1 MRARGESLQTY
12 GVDEVIERNGVVK
25 GSYDEVQLPKIRA
38 FNVMYKQPSMTKP
51 AEAFE
56 VKSTPLPPTL
66 EWGQVLINVKA
77 ASIGPGDIH
86 PLFASSMDPATT
98 EAMRRPPF
106 VAGSSMIATVLK
118 TGAGIKQLNE
128 GDWVVP
134 HKPGSEFGAWAS
146 IAVVREKDLIKIP
159 TDLMPLEYAAMHRE
173 LCVAYRLLED
183 HGDLKPGDAGER
195 PSRTDPN
202 RPEFFLLFFSIS
214 VSSSTD
220 VVRLSPFPPP
230 RVAVILNGA
239 TGAIG
244 GCVIQL
250 CAMLKLRAIAV
261 VRRHETGPASDPVKV
276 EKRLKAL
283 GAAEVLV
290 EDDAKMGASGLKF
303 ELEKQKFFAKPKLAL
318 DCVGGVSASRL
329 AETLQDGCEL
339 VCFGCVTGKAVTV
352 PWTGLVG
359 RGLIVRGFSLRK
371 WMAANKKKV
380 RRMHEF
386 QPGKP

>member
-106 VAGSSMIATVLK
+106 VAGSTMIATVLK

-183 HGDLKPGDAGER
+183 HGDLKPGDA
-195 PSRTDPN
+195 
-202 RPEFFLLFFSIS
+202 
-214 VSSSTD
+214 
-220 VVRLSPFPPP
+220 
-230 RVAVILNGA
+230 VILNGA

-261 VRRHETGPASDPVKV
+261 VRRHETGPASDPMKV

-352 PWTGLVG
+352 PWTGAFI
-359 RGLIVRGFSLRK
+359 LIFVR
-371 WMAANKKKV
+371 AI
-380 RRMHEF
+380 
-386 QPGKP
+386 

>member
-12 GVDEVIERNGVVK
+12 GVDEIIEQNGVVK

-38 FNVMYKQPSMTKP
+38 FNVMYKHPSMTKP

-86 PLFASSMDPATT
+86 PLFASSMDPGASIFEAVDFFSNPNFLTLSSNSHSPPPPSHAATT

-106 VAGSSMIATVLK
+106 VAGSTMIATVLK
-118 TGAGIKQLNE
+118 TGAGVKQLNE

-134 HKPGSEFGAWAS
+134 HKPGSGFGAWAS

-183 HGDLKPGDAGER
+183 HGDLKPGD
-195 PSRTDPN
+195 
-202 RPEFFLLFFSIS
+202 
-214 VSSSTD
+214 
-220 VVRLSPFPPP
+220 
-230 RVAVILNGA
+230 AVILNGA

-290 EDDAKMGASGLKF
+290 EDDAKMGASGLKL

-352 PWTGLVG
+352 PWTGAFI
-359 RGLIVRGFSLRK
+359 LIFVRVMG
-371 WMAANKKKV
+371 N
-380 RRMHEF
+380 
-386 QPGKP
+386 

>member
-1 MRARGESLQTY
+1 
-12 GVDEVIERNGVVK
+12 
-25 GSYDEVQLPKIRA
+25 
-38 FNVMYKQPSMTKP
+38 
-51 AEAFE
+51 
-56 VKSTPLPPTL
+56 
-66 EWGQVLINVKA
+66 
-77 ASIGPGDIH
+77 
-86 PLFASSMDPATT
+86 
-98 EAMRRPPF
+98 MRRPPF
-106 VAGSSMIATVLK
+106 VAGSTMIATVLK

-134 HKPGSEFGAWAS
+134 HKPGSEFGDWAS

-318 DCVGGVSASRL
+318 DCVGGASASRL

-359 RGLIVRGFSLRK
+359 RGLVVRGFSLRK

-380 RRMHEF
+380 RRTHDF
-386 QPGKP
+386 RPDKP